1 MMSFSRRDTL
11 RTASA
16 LAAMSAVPAWAQ
28 EGGEPP
34 PMEPPSPLT
43 LWYRRPAAVWTEAL
57 PVGNGRLGGMVFG
70 GLATERIQLNEDSFF
85 AGGPYESDNPEA
97 ASALPQV
104 RRLIFEGR
112 YAEAEKLADEKLVGR
127 PVRQMSYQTLGDL
140 LLLFPR
146 IEGVSD
152 YRRELDLD
160 GAIARTRFRTWS
172 QEHVREVIAS
182 AVDQVIAVR
191 LAVNDGGLNFAL
203 SLATPQDADIRLEGD
218 DQLVMAGVAP
228 TREGIEGRVRFE
240 TRVRL
245 VADGGSIVRR
255 SEGMFVSGAN
265 EALLLIASATSFRSP
280 GDVSGDPS
288 ALNRATLAKLRVKPW
303 AAILADHQADHRRLF
318 RTMSL
323 ELGTTPAA
331 TLPTDERI
339 RRSGELDD
347 PALAALYHQFGRYLL
362 IASSR
367 PGTQPANLQGIWNES
382 PDPAWGSKWTINI
395 NTEMNYWPADM
406 TGLGELVEPLLRMV
420 KELSVSGRKT
430 ARDMYGARG
439 WVAHHNSDVFRET
452 APVDGAKWGLWPM
465 GGAWLLSNLWDHWD
479 YSRDRAFL
487 AELYPLM
494 VGACEYY
501 LDTLQVHPRTGEL
514 VTNPS
519 LSPENVHP
527 YGSSLAAG
535 PAMDSQLL
543 RDLFSRTA
551 RASRLL
557 RRDAGLRRQVLA
569 AAARLPK
576 DKIGKAGQ
584 LQEWMEDWDM
594 EAPEVQHRHV
604 SHLYALYPS
613 EQVDNQNTPALAAAA
628 RRTLDIR
635 GDDATGWGIGWRLNL
650 WAKLGDAE
658 RTYKILKMLLAPSRT
673 YPNMFDA
680 HPPFQIDGNFGGT
693 AGITQMIVQS
703 HAGTIHLLPALPKAW
718 PTGRAQGIRVR
729 GGGIVD
735 IEWEAGKLA
744 RATLRSEHGGRFRL
758 RLGEWQIETAVPRG
772 GARSFRLGAN
782 GGLLSA

>member
-1 MMSFSRRDTL
+1 MSFSRRDTL
-11 RTASA
+11 RSASA
-16 LAAMSAVPAWAQ
+16 LAALSAVPAWAQ
-28 EGGEPP
+28 QIAPAEL
-34 PMEPPSPLT
+34 EPPSPLT
-43 LWYRRPAAVWTEAL
+43 LWYRRPAAEWVEAL
-57 PVGNGRLGGMVFG
+57 AVGNGRLGGMVFG
-70 GLATERIQLNEDSFF
+70 GIATERIQLNEDSFF
-85 AGGPYESDNPEA
+85 SGGPYDANNPEA
-97 ASALPQV
+97 AAALPEV

-112 YAEAEKLADEKLVGR
+112 YADAEKLADEKLMAR
-127 PVRQMSYQTLGDL
+127 PLRQMSYQPIGDL

-146 IEGVSD
+146 VEGVSG

-160 GAIARTRFRTWS
+160 GAVARTRFRAGS
-172 QEHVREVIAS
+172 QLHVREVIAS

-191 LAVNDGGLNFAL
+191 LAAGDRGLSFAL
-203 SLATPQDADIRLEGD
+203 SLATSQNAEVRLEGD
-218 DQLVMAGVAP
+218 DQLVMAGISP
-228 TREGIEGRVRFE
+228 TKEGIEGRIRFE
-240 TRVRL
+240 TRVKV
-245 VADGGSIVRR
+245 VADTNYIVRR
-255 SEGMFVSGAN
+255 PEGLFVGGAN
-265 EALLLIASATSFRSP
+265 EALLLIATATSYRSP
-280 GDVSGDPS
+280 DDVSGDPA
-288 ALNRATLAKLRVKPW
+288 ALNRKTLAKIGNKPW

-318 RTMSL
+318 RAMSL
-323 ELGTTPAA
+323 DLGSTAA
-331 TLPTDERI
+331 AALPTDERI

-347 PALAALYHQFGRYLL
+347 PGLAALYHQFGRYLL

-382 PDPAWGSKWTINI
+382 PDPAWQSKWTINV

-420 KELSVSGRKT
+420 KELSITGGKT
-430 ARDMYGARG
+430 AREMYGARG
-439 WVAHHNSDVFRET
+439 WMVHNNTDIFRQT
-452 APVDGAKWGLWPM
+452 APVDGAKWALWPM

-487 AELYPLM
+487 DELYPLM
-494 VGACEYY
+494 AGACLFY
-501 LDTLQVHPRTGEL
+501 LDTLQVHPKTGEL

-519 LSPENVHP
+519 LSPENLHP
-527 YGSSLAAG
+527 HGSSLAAG

-551 RASRLL
+551 QASRLL
-557 RRDAGLRRQVLA
+557 RRDPELRRRVLA

-576 DKIGKAGQ
+576 NKVGKAGQ
-584 LQEWMEDWDM
+584 FQEWMEDWDM
-594 EAPEVQHRHV
+594 EAPEIRHRHV

-613 EQVDNQNTPALAAAA
+613 EQVDNENAPALAAAA

-658 RTYKILKMLLAPSRT
+658 RTHNILKMLLAPSRT

-703 HAGTIHLLPALPKAW
+703 HAGTVHLLPALPRAW
-718 PTGRAQGIRVR
+718 PSGKSSGIRVR

-735 IEWEAGKLA
+735 IEWGGGKLV
-744 RATLRSEHGGRFRL
+744 RTTLRSERGGRFRL
-758 RLGEWQIETAVPRG
+758 RLGEDQVETKLRP
-772 GARSFRLGAN
+772 GAERSFGLNAQGRLVDRTG
-782 GGLLSA
+782 